1 MDAAMNLLGGGLRVQ
16 VLMQGKK
23 VPNEAATVSQIGISR
38 TGKLKSL
45 GFMLEPSPVLTSA
58 STTAEDPWLVL
69 SRAAN
74 QPAPRYPVYGVHGLS
89 GVGDGGVRCPMKGR
103 SNKSS
108 GVVVDPDPSMDILL
122 IPFYNVALANLQETT
137 FMKIAEQFDV
147 ADRRYYHLKP
157 EYWREFDPSFAYYY
171 LNELED
177 AEDRAVKLGKLEH
190 YWQLEHLTIDYWSTL

>member
-1 MDAAMNLLGGGLRVQ
+1 MDAAMNLLGGGLQVR

-23 VPNEAATVSQIGISR
+23 VNDEAATLSQIGISC
-38 TGKLKSL
+38 TPKPESL
-45 GFMLEPSPVLTSA
+45 GFMLESSPVITSA
-58 STTAEDPWLVL
+58 SATAENPWLVL
-69 SRAAN
+69 SRDAN

-89 GVGDGGVRCPMKGR
+89 GVGDGGFWCPMKGR

-122 IPFYNVALANLQETT
+122 LPFCNVARANLQETT

-177 AEDRAVKLGKLEH
+177 AEDRVVKLGKREH
-190 YWQLEHLTIDYWSTL
+190 YWRVEHLTIDCWST